1 MFSVVGKS
9 LNDSF
14 RWVLCSYIAKLCLS
28 SFAHALLNRFDSLS
42 TRSQPESIRTDI
54 RIEYKVSVHDRK
66 LRCQWGVPA
75 EHSVR
80 FDIHYRRRLVR
91 ANIQS
96 CRRQER
102 KQKKISIKTFFFL
115 FSAQSSPKYENYL
128 PSQPSAC
135 FLFHPCQRYK
145 STFTFTEISVHVRL
159 LFVECV
165 IWIFI
170 RAHARQMIQNLIK
183 KLFTSNHL
191 KRKSSET
198 FVIEHSYGSGCVSVR
213 IKSLLCGAI
222 PWMETDHIGRD

>member
-1 MFSVVGKS
+1 MFLVVGKS

-28 SFAHALLNRFDSLS
+28 SSPHALLNRFDSLS

-75 EHSVR
+75 EYSVR

-102 KQKKISIKTFFFL
+102 KQKKISIKKFFFS
-115 FSAQSSPKYENYL
+115 FSRSVFSKVWKL
-128 PSQPSAC
+128 PSFPA
-135 FLFHPCQRYK
+135 
-145 STFTFTEISVHVRL
+145 IRL
-159 LFVECV
+159 LPLPSVP
-165 IWIFI
+165 
-170 RAHARQMIQNLIK
+170 ALQ
-183 KLFTSNHL
+183 
-191 KRKSSET
+191 
-198 FVIEHSYGSGCVSVR
+198 EHFYIHGDICAC
-213 IKSLLCGAI
+213 SLAVCRMCDMNI
-222 PWMETDHIGRD
+222 Y